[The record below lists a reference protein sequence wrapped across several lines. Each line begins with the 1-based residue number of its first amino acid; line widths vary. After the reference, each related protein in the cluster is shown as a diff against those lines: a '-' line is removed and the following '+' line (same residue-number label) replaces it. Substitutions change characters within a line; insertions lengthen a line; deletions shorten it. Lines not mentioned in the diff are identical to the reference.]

1 MNEKEQVC
9 ARYGALSGSPVLVR
23 REAASPLS
31 KAVEKA
37 KPARGMVRTGLGIL
51 EQGAVFQA

>member
-9 ARYGALSGSPVLVR
+9 ARYAALSGSPVLVR

-31 KAVEKA
+31 KAVEKE

-51 EQGAVFQA
+51 KQGAVFKA